1 MIVGVLGVAGISGVI
16 PGWMP
21 GKAPNARQNAPAREP
36 TRMTVQPSNCA
47 LCGTVESIRTVE
59 LRSVPDAAGRG
70 GAGGADAGRT
80 GQESSATTILESVA
94 EAITGGGR
102 EGEKNP
108 SKRFAYRVTVR
119 MDDGSYRTVSQSTP
133 PALAVGDKVRVVE
146 GRLVRT

>member
-16 PGWMP
+16 PGWMS
-21 GKAPNARQNAPAREP
+21 GKASNAPQMAP
-36 TRMTVQPSNCA
+36 TRESTRMPVQPSNCP

-59 LRSVPDAAGRG
+59 LRSVPDAAGRAG
-70 GAGGADAGRT
+70 ASGAGAGPT
-80 GQESSATTILESVA
+80 GQESGATTVLENVA
-94 EAITGGGR
+94 EAIARGGH

-108 SKRFAYRVTVR
+108 SKRFAYRITVR

-146 GRLVRT
+146 GRLVRA